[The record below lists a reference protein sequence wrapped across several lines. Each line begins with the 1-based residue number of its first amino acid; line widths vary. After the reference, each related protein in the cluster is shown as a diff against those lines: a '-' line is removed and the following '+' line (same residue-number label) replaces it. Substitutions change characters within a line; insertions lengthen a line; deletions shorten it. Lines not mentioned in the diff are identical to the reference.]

1 MEKKL
6 MTLLIL
12 FSSLFELSAQV
23 ESTIEIFD
31 INTNERYQVLKENYH
46 LEAPNW
52 SRDGKYLVYN
62 SKGNLIKL
70 DLATKEKKE
79 IFTDF
84 AENINND
91 HGISPD
97 GSHLVISNFDKPDT
111 SSNDIDWTTSK
122 MYILPI
128 TGGTPKLILT
138 EGASFWHG
146 WSPDGKTLAYVGL
159 KNGDL
164 DIYSI
169 DLKNGEEKRLTSGVG
184 LDDGPD
190 YSHDGKFIYYNSI
203 QSGSMEIWRMHADGS
218 EHQQLTDDRYSNWFP
233 HPSPDGNGFVFL
245 SFLEDQ
251 GSDHPAMKK
260 VALRYYNLKNKSL
273 RTLCKFTGGQGTIN
287 VPSWSPSGDKFA
299 FVSYKWLD

>member
-1 MEKKL
+1 

-31 INTNERYQVLKENYH
+31 INTNERYQMLKENYH

-52 SRDGKYLVYN
+52 SRDEKYLVYN
-62 SKGNLIKL
+62 SKGSLIKL
-70 DLATKEKKE
+70 DLATKETEK

-97 GSHLVISNFDKPDT
+97 GSHLVISNFDNPDT

-128 TGGTPKLILT
+128 TGGTPKLIPT

-146 WSPDGKTLAYVGL
+146 WSPDGKNLAYVGL
-159 KNGDL
+159 KDGEL

-169 DLKNGEEKRLTSGVG
+169 DLKTGKEKRLTSAVG

-190 YSHDGKFIYYNSI
+190 YSHDGKYIYYNSI

-218 EHQQLTDDRYSNWFP
+218 EHQQLTNDKYSNWFP

-260 VALRYYNLKNKSL
+260 VALRYYNLENKSL

-287 VPSWSPSGDKFA
+287 VPSWSPDGDKFA
-299 FVSYKWLD
+299 FVTYKWLD